1 MKYTCSGLTILK
13 PTTYLNNSSSF
24 SLTYVTTTPQ
34 LLPSL
39 GVILKS
45 WNFHCNWAALSL
57 IASPSSL
64 QRFQLCYLEPNLS
77 FSP

>member
-34 LLPSL
+34 LLPSPSL
-39 GVILKS
+39 LPHLPFS
-45 WNFHCNWAALSL
+45 LS
-57 IASPSSL
+57 PYPRSL
-64 QRFQLCYLEPNLS
+64 YYGYGFD
-77 FSP
+77 FFV